1 MLHDLRYKPSGLG
14 LATYSR
20 SLRALLRFVS
30 RVKRSRY
37 SLLDDPTMPH
47 QDREDVLEE
56 RPSER
61 RQRIKSEKDPNR
73 KHKSSRSSRPK
84 AIDPETGEVI
94 RTVHTHRRRKDKE
107 ADSEPSISIADIV
120 PEIARTSSAP
130 GSISRS
136 SLPYPSFSKAH
147 SKEAVNSIEHL
158 PTPVVPKPNPYTPDS
173 TDLGSDNK
181 PRAKSADGLER
192 GAQNLDTKDGRPPSP
207 PDTDFT
213 QRRKSTP
220 IRPTQIREE
229 EDSQPRPGSQGSH
242 LSWFS
247 HTPGKESRSK
257 LSTKSRESKASKT
270 STAIRSS
277 KTKPVPRP
285 AVVEIIDADD
295 ASDLDDD
302 ARSTSAL
309 DSNATSVTTQRNQNV
324 RADARHS
331 VNYNNS
337 SPDSAQDSSP
347 RTPTATPGFSAPP
360 YKPAPSPFV
369 SFDLPDSQDD
379 AYDSPQPPPPPP
391 PPMVPINV
399 PRVDYLMQNG
409 GLPRTVP
416 KSLLA
421 VTPSP
426 TPQPT
431 TGRPAGLATP
441 DVDQVFGPFHN
452 LLDQYEAV
460 IAKNGSIAVATGYRS
475 VARRLLDRLE
485 AVFARD
491 LSSEGCFCIICQQ
504 DNHQLEVSKGLGWG
518 EVLEWVSWKR
528 DLPPWPAFDFSQIG
542 AKEGDFPAL
551 GISGHQRINGGPARA
566 GSIVNMDPD
575 IAEEFREHY
584 LKQSKKTR
592 NAVDKWLSSTPAA
605 LTAPP
610 PDVDDETLTFTIL
623 THLDQEDRPIFNA
636 LLNGSSRPKQSASRA
651 PTPLGKPRS
660 DFIVQTVQSIQR
672 LYRLPEPPRD
682 PEACIYLLK
691 NPHVH
696 NLLATLSGINASEWE
711 ILTSGRF
718 DGFLWSGA
726 EPEFHGSM
734 LNSPSVSRNPT
745 PAPMGLPSPGPT
757 PAGRHPSFSRTNTP
771 FNMRNQTFSPAIAGF
786 PSRGPTPASLMAP
799 MSIPGTP
806 AIGQNRGPVSNDEEA
821 EIAVLSELELEIY
834 KGMEALED
842 AFEALHRKAEYVRQ
856 ALRQRSAGLSM
867 AAQARRSSNDN
878 GIYSRLGTPGFGGS
892 TGNYGTDSE
901 YEAESDWGGDDN
913 QSELAPDDSASNISS
928 SRHRRP
934 KRRNERRT
942 PAPLEEVDED
952 VY

>member
-1 MLHDLRYKPSGLG
+1 MS
-14 LATYSR
+14 
-20 SLRALLRFVS
+20 
-30 RVKRSRY
+30 
-37 SLLDDPTMPH
+37 H
-47 QDREDVLEE
+47 QDREGVVEE

-73 KHKSSRSSRPK
+73 KHKSSRSSRSK
-84 AIDPETGEVI
+84 VIDLETGEEI
-94 RTVHTHRRRKDKE
+94 RIVSTHRRRKEKE
-107 ADSEPSISIADIV
+107 VDSEPSMSMADVV

-158 PTPVVPKPNPYTPDS
+158 PIPIISKPNPYTPDS

-181 PRAKSADGLER
+181 PRTKSVDGLEAV
-192 GAQNLDTKDGRPPSP
+192 GLKLDNKDGRPPSP

-220 IRPTQIREE
+220 IKPTRFREE
-229 EDSQPRPGSQGSH
+229 EGLQPRPSSQGSQR
-242 LSWFS
+242 SRFS
-247 HTPGKESRSK
+247 HTQGRDNRSK

-270 STAIRSS
+270 STAIKTS
-277 KTKPVPRP
+277 KTRPPVPQP
-285 AVVEIIDADD
+285 AVVEIIDDD
-295 ASDLDDD
+295 EISNLSDDTK
-302 ARSTSAL
+302 STSAL
-309 DSNATSVTTQRNQNV
+309 DSNATSVATQRNQHV
-324 RADARHS
+324 CADGKPS
-331 VNYNNS
+331 VHYNYS
-337 SPDSAQDSSP
+337 SPESAQDSSP
-347 RTPTATPGFSAPP
+347 RTPTATPGFSTPQ

-369 SFDLPDSQDD
+369 SFDLPDSQDE

-391 PPMVPINV
+391 PPMVPISV

-409 GLPRTVP
+409 GLPKTVP

-421 VTPSP
+421 VTPSH
-426 TPQPT
+426 TPQPM
-431 TGRPAGLATP
+431 TGKPAGQTAP
-441 DVDQVFGPFHN
+441 DIDQVFGPFHN

-460 IAKNGSIAVATGYRS
+460 IAKNGSVAVATGYRS

-491 LSSEGCFCIICQQ
+491 LSSEGCVCVMCQQ
-504 DNHQLEVSKGLGWG
+504 GNPENEGSKGLGWG

-528 DLPPWPAFDFSQIG
+528 DLPPWPAFDFSRIG
-542 AKEGDFPAL
+542 AREDNLAAL
-551 GISGHQRINGGPARA
+551 GILGYQRTNGGPARA
-566 GSIVNMDPD
+566 GSVVNMDPD

-584 LKQSKKTR
+584 LKQSKKTK

-605 LTAPP
+605 LPAPP

-636 LLNGSSRPKQSASRA
+636 LLNGSSRPVQSASRA

-660 DFIVQTVQSIQR
+660 DFIVQTVQSLQR
-672 LYRLPEPPRD
+672 LYRLPAPPRD

-726 EPEFHGSM
+726 ESEFPGSM
-734 LNSPSVSRNPT
+734 LNSPAVSRNPT
-745 PAPMGLPSPGPT
+745 PAPMGLPSRGPT

-786 PSRGPTPASLMAP
+786 PSRGPTPASFMAP
-799 MSIPGTP
+799 MSVPGTP

-842 AFEALHRKAEYVRQ
+842 AFEALHRKAEHVRQ

-867 AAQARRSSNDN
+867 AAQARRVSNDN
-878 GIYSRLGTPGFGGS
+878 GIFARLGTPGFGGA
-892 TGNYGTDSE
+892 TGYYGTDSE

-942 PAPLEEVDED
+942 PAPVEEVDED
-952 VY
+952 DY

>member
-1 MLHDLRYKPSGLG
+1 
-14 LATYSR
+14 
-20 SLRALLRFVS
+20 
-30 RVKRSRY
+30 
-37 SLLDDPTMPH
+37 MPH
-47 QDREDVLEE
+47 QDRDDVQEE

-61 RQRIKSEKDPNR
+61 RHRIKSEKDPNR

-84 AIDPETGEVI
+84 VIDPETGEVI
-94 RTVHTHRRRKDKE
+94 RIIHTHRRKKDKE
-107 ADSEPSISIADIV
+107 ADSESSISMADVV

-130 GSISRS
+130 GSASRS

-147 SKEAVNSIEHL
+147 SKEAVNSMEHL
-158 PTPVVPKPNPYTPDS
+158 PIPVVPKLNVYTPDS

-181 PRAKSADGLER
+181 PRTKSADILET
-192 GAQNLDTKDGRPPSP
+192 GGHNLDTKDGRPPSP

-229 EDSQPRPGSQGSH
+229 EGSQPRPSSQGSQR
-242 LSWFS
+242 SSFS
-247 HTPGKESRSK
+247 QTPGRDNRSK

-270 STAIRSS
+270 STAIRTS
-277 KTKPVPRP
+277 KARPPVPQP
-285 AVVEIIDADD
+285 AVVEIIDDDVASNLSDD
-295 ASDLDDD
+295 AK
-302 ARSTSAL
+302 STSAL
-309 DSNATSVTTQRNQNV
+309 DSNATSVATQRNQHV
-324 RADARHS
+324 RADGKPS
-331 VNYNNS
+331 VHYNYS
-337 SPDSAQDSSP
+337 SPESVQDSSP
-347 RTPTATPGFSAPP
+347 RTPTATPGFSAPNF
-360 YKPAPSPFV
+360 KPAPSPFV
-369 SFDLPDSQDD
+369 SFDLPDSQDE

-391 PPMVPINV
+391 PPMAPINV
-399 PRVDYLMQNG
+399 PRVDYLLQNG
-409 GLPRTVP
+409 GLPKTVP

-421 VTPSP
+421 VAPSH
-426 TPQPT
+426 TPQPM
-431 TGRPAGLATP
+431 TGRPAGPTTP
-441 DVDQVFGPFHN
+441 DVDQVFGPFHS

-491 LSSEGCFCIICQQ
+491 LSSEGCFCVMCQQ
-504 DNHQLEVSKGLGWG
+504 GNHEQEGSKGLGWG

-528 DLPPWPAFDFSQIG
+528 DLPTWPAFDFSKIG
-542 AKEGDFPAL
+542 AKEDDLAAL
-551 GISGHQRINGGPARA
+551 GISGHHRTNGGPARP

-584 LKQSKKTR
+584 LKQSKKTK

-610 PDVDDETLTFTIL
+610 PNVDDETLTFTIL

-636 LLNGSSRPKQSASRA
+636 LLNGSSRPIQSASRA

-660 DFIVQTVQSIQR
+660 DFIVQTVQSLQR

-696 NLLATLSGINASEWE
+696 NLLATLSGIHASEWE

-726 EPEFHGSM
+726 ESEYPGST

-745 PAPMGLPSPGPT
+745 PAPMGLPSRGPT

-771 FNMRNQTFSPAIAGF
+771 FNMRNLAFSPAVTGF
-786 PSRGPTPASLMAP
+786 PSRGPTPASFMAP

-806 AIGQNRGPVSNDEEA
+806 AVGQNRGPVSNDEEA
-821 EIAVLSELELEIY
+821 EIAILSELELEIY

-842 AFEALHRKAEYVRQ
+842 AFEALHRKAEYIRQ

-867 AAQARRSSNDN
+867 AAQARRASNDN
-878 GIYSRLGTPGFGGS
+878 GMLSRLGTPAFGGAA
-892 TGNYGTDSE
+892 GNYGTDSE

-942 PAPLEEVDED
+942 PAPVEEVDENG
-952 VY
+952 Y

>member
-1 MLHDLRYKPSGLG
+1 
-14 LATYSR
+14 
-20 SLRALLRFVS
+20 
-30 RVKRSRY
+30 
-37 SLLDDPTMPH
+37 MPH
-47 QDREDVLEE
+47 QDREDVVEE

-61 RQRIKSEKDPNR
+61 RHRIKGEKDPNR

-84 AIDPETGEVI
+84 VLDPETGEVI
-94 RTVHTHRRRKDKE
+94 RTIHTHRRRKDKE
-107 ADSEPSISIADIV
+107 ADSEPSTSMADVV

-158 PTPVVPKPNPYTPDS
+158 PIPVIPKPNPYTPDS

-181 PRAKSADGLER
+181 PRTNSADGLEA
-192 GAQNLDTKDGRPPSP
+192 GGPNLDTKDGRPPSP

-220 IRPTQIREE
+220 VRPTQVREE
-229 EDSQPRPGSQGSH
+229 GGPQLRPSSQGSQRSW
-242 LSWFS
+242 LS
-247 HTPGKESRSK
+247 HAPGKDNKSK

-270 STAIRSS
+270 STAIKTS
-277 KTKPVPRP
+277 KTKLSAPQP
-285 AVVEIIDADD
+285 AVVEIVDDDEASNLTDD
-295 ASDLDDD
+295 AK
-302 ARSTSAL
+302 STSAL
-309 DSNATSVTTQRNQNV
+309 DSNATSVATQRNRQV
-324 RADARHS
+324 SADRKLS
-331 VNYNNS
+331 VHHNYS
-337 SPDSAQDSSP
+337 SPESAQDSSP
-347 RTPTATPGFSAPP
+347 RTPTATPGFSTTQ

-369 SFDLPDSQDD
+369 SFDLPDSQDE

-399 PRVDYLMQNG
+399 PRVDYLMPNG
-409 GLPRTVP
+409 GLPKTVP

-421 VTPSP
+421 VTPSH
-426 TPQPT
+426 TPQPI
-431 TGRPAGLATP
+431 TGKPAASTAP
-441 DVDQVFGPFHN
+441 EINQVFGPFHN
-452 LLDQYEAV
+452 LLDQYETV
-460 IAKNGSIAVATGYRS
+460 IAKNGSVAVATGYRS

-491 LSSEGCFCIICQQ
+491 LSSEGCVCAMCQQ
-504 DNHQLEVSKGLGWG
+504 ANREQDDSKGLGWG

-528 DLPPWPAFDFSQIG
+528 DLPPWPAFDFSMIG
-542 AKEGDFPAL
+542 AKDDDFVAL
-551 GISGHQRINGGPARA
+551 GISGHQRTNGVPARA

-584 LKQSKKTR
+584 LKQSKKTKT
-592 NAVDKWLSSTPAA
+592 AVDKWLSSTPAA
-605 LTAPP
+605 LSAPP

-623 THLDQEDRPIFNA
+623 THLDQEDRPMFNA
-636 LLNGSSRPKQSASRA
+636 LLNGSSRPMQSASRA

-660 DFIVQTVQSIQR
+660 NFVIQTVQSLQR

-691 NPHVH
+691 NPHIH
-696 NLLATLSGINASEWE
+696 NLLATLSSINASEWE

-726 EPEFHGSM
+726 ETEFPGSM
-734 LNSPSVSRNPT
+734 LNSPAVSRNPT
-745 PAPMGLPSPGPT
+745 PAPMGLPSRGPT

-771 FNMRNQTFSPAIAGF
+771 FNLRNQTFSPGIAGF
-786 PSRGPTPASLMAP
+786 PSRGPTPASFMAP

-806 AIGQNRGPVSNDEEA
+806 ATGQNRGPVSNDEEA

-867 AAQARRSSNDN
+867 AAQARRASNEN
-878 GIYSRLGTPGFGGS
+878 GILARLSTPGFGGAS
-892 TGNYGTDSE
+892 GNYGTDSE

-942 PAPLEEVDED
+942 PALVEEVDEND
-952 VY
+952 Y